1 MILKNRKREIV
12 FHDLNKLFIVVDGFK
27 YGADFVLYKNNVDEE
42 HGFALVFIKEEN
54 ICLNEKEKNIIVRIC
69 ESVKKKA
76 IIAYI
81 NEENKSIRYEEVF
94 RKRK

>member
-12 FHDLNKLFIVVDGFK
+12 FNELNKLFIVVDGFK
-27 YGADFVLYKNNVDEE
+27 YGADFVLYKNNVHEE

-54 ICLNEKEKNIIVRIC
+54 TCLNEKEKNIIVRIC

-76 IIAYI
+76 IIAFI
-81 NEENKSIRYEEVF
+81 NEDNETIRYEEVV

>member
-1 MILKNRKREIV
+1 MIFKNRKREIV
-12 FHDLNKLFIVVDGFK
+12 FNELNKLFIVVDGFK
-27 YGADFVLYKNNVDEE
+27 YGADFVLYKNNVHEE

-54 ICLNEKEKNIIVRIC
+54 TCLNEKEKNIIVRIC

-76 IIAYI
+76 IIAFI
-81 NEENKSIRYEEVF
+81 NEDNETIRYEEVV